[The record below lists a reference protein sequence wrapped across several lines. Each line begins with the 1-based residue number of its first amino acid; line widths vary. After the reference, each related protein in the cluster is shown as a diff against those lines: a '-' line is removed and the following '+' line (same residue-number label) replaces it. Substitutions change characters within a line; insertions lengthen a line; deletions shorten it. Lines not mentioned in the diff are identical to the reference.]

1 MLFLKKYRYL
11 YVIYKIKME
20 RIGIFCSAADD
31 IETVYF
37 EKARELGAWMGQ
49 NKKTLVYG
57 GANIGL
63 MECVA
68 QAAKNQRAFI
78 MGVVPTK
85 LEERGAVSDL
95 LDVTF
100 RVDNL
105 SERKDTMLRESDI
118 LVALPGGVG
127 TLDEV
132 FHVMASASIGYHS
145 KKVIF
150 YNVNG
155 FWNELLAFL
164 TRLREQRFARRPWE
178 NFYLVANNLE
188 ELIEQLK

>member
-1 MLFLKKYRYL
+1 MKK
-11 YVIYKIKME
+11 
-20 RIGIFCSAADD
+20 IGIFCSASDV
-31 IETVYF
+31 ISPVYF
-37 EKARELGAWMGQ
+37 EKAKELGQWLGQ
-49 NKKTLVYG
+49 QRMTLVYG

-63 MECVA
+63 MECIA
-68 QAAKNQRAFI
+68 KAARAEGALI

-100 RVDNL
+100 RTDNL
-105 SERKDTMLRESDI
+105 SDRKDVILRESDVMI
-118 LVALPGGVG
+118 ALPGGVG

-150 YNVNG
+150 YNVDG
-155 FWNELLAFL
+155 FWQPLLDFMEG
-164 TRLREQRFARRPWE
+164 LREQSFARRPWG
-178 NFYLVANNLE
+178 NFYDVANNFD
-188 ELIEQLK
+188 ELKNYLK

>member
-1 MLFLKKYRYL
+1 
-11 YVIYKIKME
+11 ME

-31 IETVYF
+31 IEGVYF
-37 EKARELGAWMGQ
+37 EKASELGVWLGQ

-57 GANIGL
+57 GANFGL
-63 MECVA
+63 MECFA
-68 QAAKNQRAFI
+68 KAAKEIGAFV

-85 LEERGAVSDL
+85 LEERGAVCDL

-100 RVDNL
+100 RVDDL

-132 FHVMASASIGYHS
+132 FHVMASTSIGYH
-145 KKVIF
+145 
-150 YNVNG
+150 
-155 FWNELLAFL
+155 A
-164 TRLREQRFARRPWE
+164 
-178 NFYLVANNLE
+178 
-188 ELIEQLK
+188 

>member
-1 MLFLKKYRYL
+1 
-11 YVIYKIKME
+11 ME
-20 RIGIFCSAADD
+20 KIGIFCSASEVIDSL
-31 IETVYF
+31 YF
-37 EKARELGAWMGQ
+37 EKARELGEWLGQ
-49 NKKTLVYG
+49 NRKTLVYG
-57 GANIGL
+57 GANLGL

-68 QAAKNQRAFI
+68 KSAKENGAFI

-100 RVDNL
+100 RVDDL
-105 SERKDTMLRESDI
+105 SERKDTMLRESDV

-132 FHVMASASIGYHS
+132 FHVVASASIGYHH

-155 FWNELLAFL
+155 FWQPLLDFL
-164 TRLREQRFARRPWE
+164 DGMKGSGFVRRPLE
-178 NFYLVANNLE
+178 NFYQVANTWE
-188 ELIEQLK
+188 ELIDLLQ

>member
-1 MLFLKKYRYL
+1 M
-11 YVIYKIKME
+11 YVICKIKME

-31 IETVYF
+31 IEAVYL
-37 EKARELGAWMGQ
+37 EKAQELGAWLGE

-57 GANIGL
+57 GANLGL
-63 MECVA
+63 MECIA
-68 QAAKNQRAFI
+68 KAAKEQGAFI
-78 MGVVPTK
+78 MGIVPTK

-105 SERKDTMLRESDI
+105 SERKDTMLRESDV

-132 FHVMASASIGYHS
+132 FHVMASASIGYHA

-155 FWNELLAFL
+155 FWDDLLAL
-164 TRLREQRFARRPWE
+164 LQRMREQRFARQPWD
-178 NFYLVANNLE
+178 NFCLVANNIE
-188 ELIEQLK
+188 ELKEQLK

>member
-37 EKARELGAWMGQ
+37 EKVRELGAWMGQ

-68 QAAKNQRAFI
+68 QAAKNQGAFI

-105 SERKDTMLRESDI
+105 SERKDAMLRESDI

-164 TRLREQRFARRPWE
+164 NRLREQYFARRPWE

>member
-1 MLFLKKYRYL
+1 
-11 YVIYKIKME
+11 ME
-20 RIGIFCSAADD
+20 KIGIFCSASEVIDP
-31 IETVYF
+31 IYF
-37 EKARELGAWMGQ
+37 EKTRELGKWMGQ
-49 NKKTLVYG
+49 NRKTLVYG
-57 GANIGL
+57 GANLGL

-68 QAAKNQRAFI
+68 KSAKENGAFI

-105 SERKDTMLRESDI
+105 SERKDAMLRESDI

-132 FHVMASASIGYHS
+132 FHVMASASIGYHA

-150 YNVNG
+150 YNVND
-155 FWNELLAFL
+155 FWDDLLAL
-164 TRLREQRFARRPWE
+164 LQRMREQRFARKPWA
-178 NFYLVANNLE
+178 NFCLVANDIE
-188 ELIEQLK
+188 ELKEQLK

>member
-1 MLFLKKYRYL
+1 
-11 YVIYKIKME
+11 ME
-20 RIGIFCSAADD
+20 RIGIFCSAADN
-31 IETVYF
+31 IEPIYF
-37 EKARELGAWMGQ
+37 EKARELGAWLGQ
-49 NKKTLVYG
+49 SKKTLVYG
-57 GANIGL
+57 GANLGL

-68 QAAKNQRAFI
+68 QAAKEQGAFI
-78 MGVVPTK
+78 MGVVPTL

-105 SERKDTMLRESDI
+105 SERKDVMLRESDV

-132 FHVMASASIGYHS
+132 FHMMASASIGYHA

-150 YNVNG
+150 YNVDG
-155 FWNELLAFL
+155 FWDDLLAL
-164 TRLREQRFARRPWE
+164 LHRMREQCFARKPWE
-178 NFYLVANNLE
+178 NFCLVANNLE
-188 ELIEQLK
+188 ELKEQLK

>member
-68 QAAKNQRAFI
+68 QAAKNQGAFI

-95 LDVTF
+95 LDVIF

-105 SERKDTMLRESDI
+105 SERKDAILRESDI

-150 YNVNG
+150 YNING

-164 TRLREQRFARRPWE
+164 NRLREQHFARRPWE

>member
-1 MLFLKKYRYL
+1 M
-11 YVIYKIKME
+11 MD
-20 RIGIFCSAADD
+20 RIGVFCSASEVIDS
-31 IETVYF
+31 IYF
-37 EKARELGAWMGQ
+37 DKAQEFGRWMGQ

-57 GANIGL
+57 GANLGL

-68 QAAKNQRAFI
+68 KAAKENGGFV

-105 SERKDTMLRESDI
+105 SERKDAMLRESDV

-132 FHVMASASIGYHS
+132 FHIMAAASIGYHT
-145 KKVIF
+145 KKVIL
-150 YNVNG
+150 YNING
-155 FWNELLAFL
+155 FWDGLLDFL
-164 TRLREQRFARRPWE
+164 EGLIGKGFARRPME
-178 NFYLVANNLE
+178 QFYGVANSFE
-188 ELIEQLK
+188 ELIDLLK

>member
-1 MLFLKKYRYL
+1 MLFFKKYRYL

-31 IETVYF
+31 IDAVYF
-37 EKARELGAWMGQ
+37 EKARALGAWLGE

-68 QAAKNQRAFI
+68 RSAKEHGAFI

-155 FWNELLAFL
+155 FWDELTAFL
-164 TRLREQRFARRPWE
+164 NRLRGQHFARRPWE
-178 NFYLVANNLE
+178 NFCLVANNME
-188 ELIEQLK
+188 ELTEQLK

>member
-1 MLFLKKYRYL
+1 
-11 YVIYKIKME
+11 ME
-20 RIGIFCSAADD
+20 RIGIFCSASEVID
-31 IETVYF
+31 ELYF
-37 EKARELGAWMGQ
+37 EKARELGEWMGQ

-57 GANIGL
+57 GANLGL

-68 QAAKNQRAFI
+68 KAARGKGAFV

-85 LEERGAVSDL
+85 LEERG
-95 LDVTF
+95 
-100 RVDNL
+100 
-105 SERKDTMLRESDI
+105 ERKDVMLRESDI

-145 KKVIF
+145 KKVIL

-155 FWNELLAFL
+155 FWNGLLTFMDEL
-164 TRLREQRFARRPWE
+164 QGQGFARRPME
-178 NFYLVANNLE
+178 KFYGVANSFD
-188 ELIEQLK
+188 ELIDLLK

>member
-1 MLFLKKYRYL
+1 
-11 YVIYKIKME
+11 ME

-49 NKKTLVYG
+49 NDKSLVYG

-68 QAAKNQRAFI
+68 QAAKAHGTFI
-78 MGVVPTK
+78 LGIVPTK

-105 SERKDTMLRESDI
+105 SERKDAMLRESDI

-164 TRLREQRFARRPWE
+164 NRLREQRFARRPWE

>member
-1 MLFLKKYRYL
+1 
-11 YVIYKIKME
+11 ME
-20 RIGIFCSAADD
+20 KIGIFCSAADS
-31 IETVYF
+31 IEAIYF
-37 EKARELGAWMGQ
+37 EKARELGVWMGQ

-57 GANIGL
+57 GANLGL
-63 MECVA
+63 MEGIA
-68 QAAKNQRAFI
+68 QAAKAHGAFV

-85 LEERGAVSDL
+85 LEERGVVSDL

-100 RVDNL
+100 RTDNL
-105 SERKDTMLRESDI
+105 SDRKDVMLCESDV

-132 FHVMASASIGYHS
+132 FHVMASASIGYHA

-150 YNVNG
+150 YNING
-155 FWNELLAFL
+155 FWNDLLGFL
-164 TRLREQRFARRPWE
+164 ESMKESKFARRPLE

-188 ELIEQLK
+188 ELIEYLK

>member
-1 MLFLKKYRYL
+1 
-11 YVIYKIKME
+11 ME
-20 RIGIFCSAADD
+20 KIGIFCSASEVIDP
-31 IETVYF
+31 IYF
-37 EKARELGAWMGQ
+37 EKTRELGEWMGQ
-49 NKKTLVYG
+49 NRKTLVYG
-57 GANIGL
+57 GANLGL

-68 QAAKNQRAFI
+68 KSAKENGAFI

-100 RVDNL
+100 RVDDL
-105 SERKDTMLRESDI
+105 SERKDTMLRESDV

-132 FHVMASASIGYHS
+132 FHVVASASIGYHH

-150 YNVNG
+150 YNVND
-155 FWNELLAFL
+155 FWKDLLDFL
-164 TRLREQRFARRPWE
+164 DSMKGSGFARRPLE
-178 NFYLVANNLE
+178 NFYQVANTWE
-188 ELIEQLK
+188 ELIDLLQ

>member
-1 MLFLKKYRYL
+1 MLFVKKYRYL

-37 EKARELGAWMGQ
+37 EKARELGVWMGQ

-68 QAAKNQRAFI
+68 QAAKNQGAFI

-164 TRLREQRFARRPWE
+164 NRLREQHFARRPWE

>member
-1 MLFLKKYRYL
+1 MLYM
-11 YVIYKIKME
+11 KIKME

-31 IETVYF
+31 IEAVYF
-37 EKARELGAWMGQ
+37 EKARELGCWLGQ

-57 GANIGL
+57 GANLGL

-68 QAAKNQRAFI
+68 QAAKEQGAFV

-105 SERKDTMLRESDI
+105 SERKDAMLRESDI

-132 FHVMASASIGYHS
+132 FHVMASASIGYHA

-155 FWNELLAFL
+155 FWDSLCGTLDEMAQAGFV
-164 TRLREQRFARRPWE
+164 RGEFE
-178 NFYLVANNLE
+178 KYFVVANSIAQLE
-188 ELIEQLK
+188 DIIDRN

>member
-1 MLFLKKYRYL
+1 
-11 YVIYKIKME
+11 ME
-20 RIGIFCSAADD
+20 KIGIFCSASDV
-31 IETVYF
+31 IEPIYF
-37 EKARELGAWMGQ
+37 DKARALGEWLGQ

-68 QAAKNQRAFI
+68 KAAKDNGAFV

-100 RVDNL
+100 RVDDL
-105 SERKDTMLRESDI
+105 SERKDTMLRESDV

-127 TLDEV
+127 TMDEV
-132 FHVMASASIGYHS
+132 FQVMASASIGYHA

-150 YNVNG
+150 YNING
-155 FWNELLAFL
+155 FWTPLLEFMEG
-164 TRLREQRFARRPWE
+164 LREQHFARRPWE
-178 NFYLVANNLE
+178 NFYRVANDFE
-188 ELIEQLK
+188 ELKEQLK

>member
-1 MLFLKKYRYL
+1 ME
-11 YVIYKIKME
+11 KI
-20 RIGIFCSAADD
+20 GVFCSAADS

-37 EKARELGAWMGQ
+37 EKAHELGVWLGE

-57 GANIGL
+57 GANLGL

-68 QAAKNQRAFI
+68 QAARKNGAFI
-78 MGVVPTK
+78 MGVVPTR
-85 LEERGAVSDL
+85 LEETGAVSDL

-100 RVDNL
+100 RTDNL
-105 SERKDTMLRESDI
+105 SDRKDVILRESDI
-118 LVALPGGVG
+118 LVALPGGIG

-132 FHVMASASIGYHS
+132 FHVMASASIGYHAQ
-145 KKVIF
+145 KVIF

-155 FWNELLAFL
+155 FWDDLIAFL
-164 TRLREQRFARRPWE
+164 NRLREQHFARRPWE
-178 NFYLVANNLE
+178 NFCLVANNFE

>member
-68 QAAKNQRAFI
+68 QAAKNQGAFI

-164 TRLREQRFARRPWE
+164 NRLREQYFARRPWE

>member
-1 MLFLKKYRYL
+1 MKK
-11 YVIYKIKME
+11 
-20 RIGIFCSAADD
+20 IGIFCSACID
-31 IETVYF
+31 IDPQYIERT
-37 EKARELGAWMGQ
+37 RQLGEWIGQ
-49 NKKTLVYG
+49 TGHTLVYG
-57 GANIGL
+57 GADMGL

-68 QAAKNQRAFI
+68 RATKEHGGTVI
-78 MGVVPTK
+78 GVVPTK

-105 SERKDTMLRESDI
+105 SERKDAMLRESDI

-150 YNVNG
+150 YNING

-164 TRLREQRFARRPWE
+164 NRLREQHFARRPWE

>member
-1 MLFLKKYRYL
+1 
-11 YVIYKIKME
+11 ME
-20 RIGIFCSAADD
+20 KIGIFCSAADS
-31 IETVYF
+31 IAPIYF

-49 NKKTLVYG
+49 QKKTLVYG
-57 GANIGL
+57 GANLGL

-68 QAAKNQRAFI
+68 SAVKAEGGTV

-85 LEERGAVSDL
+85 LVERNAVSDL

-100 RVDNL
+100 RTDNL
-105 SERKDTMLRESDI
+105 SDRKDVILRESDV

-127 TLDEV
+127 TLDEL
-132 FHVMASASIGYHS
+132 FHVMASAMIGYHT

-155 FWNELLAFL
+155 FWQGILNFL
-164 TRLREQRFARRPWE
+164 EGLKTQEFARRPLD
-178 NFYLVANNLE
+178 NYFSVANDFE
-188 ELIEQLK
+188 ELKEQLN

>member
-1 MLFLKKYRYL
+1 
-11 YVIYKIKME
+11 ME

-31 IETVYF
+31 IEAVYF
-37 EKARELGAWMGQ
+37 EKARELGAWLGENQ
-49 NKKTLVYG
+49 KTLVYG

-68 QAAKNQRAFI
+68 QSAKEHGAFI

-105 SERKDTMLRESDI
+105 SERKDVMLRESDI

-132 FHVMASASIGYHS
+132 FHVMASASIGYHA

-150 YNVNG
+150 YNVDG
-155 FWNELLAFL
+155 FWDELLAFL
-164 TRLREQRFARRPWE
+164 NHLREQRFARRPWE
-178 NFYLVANNLE
+178 NFYLVAHCLE
-188 ELIEQLK
+188 ELKEQLK